1 MEKLLL
7 IDGNSLLH
15 RAFHALP
22 LLSTSKG
29 VYTNAVYGF
38 TNMLFRLLQEEEPD
52 YIAIAF
58 DKKGPTFRHK
68 EYAAYK
74 ATRPETRPELIGQFG
89 LLKDV
94 LKAMNINY
102 VELDNYE
109 ADDLLGA
116 LSKIA
121 EDAGVFTKIVTGDK
135 DALQLVSKNTHVML
149 TKRGITEMDL
159 YNPEKVVEKYGVPPK
174 AITDLKGLMGDKSDN
189 IPGVPG
195 VGKKT
200 ASKLLVEY
208 QTIENILENVEDLK
222 GKVKENIKANKEQL
236 KMSKYL
242 ATIVRDIDVGID
254 IKELTLKRPNYKELL
269 KLFNELEFYS
279 LMEKDVPKDEADI
292 EVETQRN
299 TQNR

>member
-94 LKAMNINY
+94 L
-102 VELDNYE
+102 
-109 ADDLLGA
+109 
-116 LSKIA
+116 
-121 EDAGVFTKIVTGDK
+121 
-135 DALQLVSKNTHVML
+135 
-149 TKRGITEMDL
+149 
-159 YNPEKVVEKYGVPPK
+159 
-174 AITDLKGLMGDKSDN
+174 
-189 IPGVPG
+189 
-195 VGKKT
+195 
-200 ASKLLVEY
+200 
-208 QTIENILENVEDLK
+208 
-222 GKVKENIKANKEQL
+222 
-236 KMSKYL
+236 
-242 ATIVRDIDVGID
+242 
-254 IKELTLKRPNYKELL
+254 
-269 KLFNELEFYS
+269 
-279 LMEKDVPKDEADI
+279 
-292 EVETQRN
+292 
-299 TQNR
+299 